1 MKYRVLIVQSNPAL
15 SQSWEE
21 ALTRA
26 GADRGVTI
34 VVHSVRSVAAGQLV
48 AGRQSY
54 DLIIASLLV
63 ESLSLVRRIR
73 KRWPNLRVLLF
84 HGPDADAVSLRE
96 AELAGCSLAPQPSS
110 VADLISAVGNTL
122 NLSLTTG
129 PTPVPDTRPAATMAD
144 VLLLLEVLR
153 RQTQAQFVIYTDNL
167 GNTIAQQGDASNLDV
182 DAITSLIA
190 GSSINIAELGRA
202 LHDQQVGYLV
212 VLEGVKFDIY
222 ATNAGSHRLLALVCA
237 KEFVEPRP
245 GYIWLQLKR
254 SAQQLSAMRLVEGTP
269 SEVIAAELSA
279 SLNREFERL
288 FGDTLITNHD

>member
-1 MKYRVLIVQSNPAL
+1 MKYRVLIVQPNPAL
-15 SQSWEE
+15 NQSWEE

-34 VVHSVRSVAAGQLV
+34 AAHSVRSVAAGQLI

-54 DLIIASLLV
+54 DLIVANLLV
-63 ESLSLVRRIR
+63 ESLSLIRRLR
-73 KRWPNLRVLLF
+73 KRWPNLRALLF
-84 HGPDADAVSLRE
+84 HTPDAEAVILRE
-96 AELAGCSLAPQPSS
+96 AELAGCRLALQPIS
-110 VADLISAVGNTL
+110 VADLVSAVGNAL
-122 NLSLTTG
+122 NVPLTVG
-129 PTPVPDTRPAATMAD
+129 PAPIPETRPAATMAD
-144 VLLLLEVLR
+144 ILLLLEVLR
-153 RQTQAQFVIYTDNL
+153 RQTHAQFVIYTDNL
-167 GNTIAQQGDASNLDV
+167 GNRIAQQGDASNLDV

-222 ATNAGSHRLLALVCA
+222 ATNAGGHRLLALVCA
-237 KEFVEPRP
+237 KEFVEPRA
-245 GYIWLQLKR
+245 GYIWLQLRR

-269 SEVIAAELSA
+269 GEVIAAELSA

-288 FGDTLITNHD
+288 FGDTLHCEP